1 MKQTEPIAKLDLYDL
16 LLLAANWRKLFI
28 VNFLIVVVLA
38 VIIALILPKWYQA
51 TTIILPPSGSTTGV
65 PSFLSKDLTNIATS
79 FGLEVPSEDIY
90 QTVLSSRTLKER
102 IIDRFNLRE
111 IYKMQ
116 DRYPEDVIKAFEDH
130 MQVITRQDR
139 AIEITV
145 EDRDPER
152 AAAMTN
158 SCVAELDRIFR
169 DITSETAR
177 KNRTYIGKRL
187 AQVQDSI
194 AVLSDS
200 LKRFQEATGAISI
213 SDQVSALIT
222 SAADLKAEQLLN
234 DVKLDVLRSTFGSDH
249 PMVNQM
255 SRTSAELNGK
265 YNQLLEGAEGR
276 LFLALNE
283 LPELGRR
290 YAELMRQTVIQQRL
304 LEYIYPQYE
313 SALIQEQRETSNVQ
327 ILDQAQTPQRKSRP
341 TRKLIVLF
349 AGVASLIIT
358 LVLVLLVEYWR
369 ALPVK
374 DLEDWNKIQKLIS
387 TFRRS

>member
-16 LLLAANWRKLFI
+16 LLLVANWRKLFI

-38 VIIALILPKWYQA
+38 VIIALILPKWYLA

-79 FGLEVPSEDIY
+79 FGLELPSEDIY

-102 IIDRFNLRE
+102 IVERFNLRE

-116 DRYPEDVIKAFEDH
+116 DRFPEDVIKAFADH
-130 MQVITRQDR
+130 MQVITHQDR

-152 AAAMTN
+152 ASAMAN

-187 AQVQDSI
+187 FQVQDSI

-213 SDQVSALIT
+213 NDQISAMIT

-249 PMVNQM
+249 PMVSQM
-255 SRTSAELNGK
+255 SRTSAELSGK

-290 YAELMRQTVIQQRL
+290 YAELIRQTVIQQRL

-341 TRKLIVLF
+341 PRKLIVLF